1 MGLQDSITRF
11 QKSFVISLERF
22 LPDNLE
28 PKDLYSASKHLLKSG
43 GKRLRPFL
51 VYQSCKLVGGD
62 VEAIMP
68 AAVSIE
74 LIHNFTLIHDDI
86 MDRDEFRRG
95 VPTVHVLWGVPMAI
109 LAGDVLFSKA
119 FEIFFHCFSF
129 KHIDRERI
137 VESMRRLA
145 NAVTVIAEGQA
156 LDMSFEGKL
165 FDMSITELDYLNMIY
180 KKTAVLIKTACEI
193 GGLLGMGS
201 LESVNA
207 LSKYGENIGMAFQM
221 RDDILG
227 VIGDEKALGKPVG
240 SDVREGKCTL
250 VLLHAARNCDDNQ
263 RRTLQKYY
271 GKRDLSNI
279 ELNEVIDVLKE
290 TGSLDYVSSLAEKY
304 VLSAKEALK
313 SFSKGE
319 DRDILM
325 ELADYI
331 LARGY

>member
-1 MGLQDSITRF
+1 MGLQDSIANF
-11 QKSFVISLERF
+11 QRLFVISLERF
-22 LPDNLE
+22 FPDNLE
-28 PKDLYSASKHLLKSG
+28 PKNLYSASKHLLKSG

-62 VEAIMP
+62 VEAVMP
-68 AAVSIE
+68 AAVSVE

-86 MDRDEFRRG
+86 MDEDEFRRG

-156 LDMSFEGKL
+156 LDMSLEGKI

-180 KKTAVLIKTACEI
+180 KKTAILIKTACEI
-193 GGLLGMGS
+193 GALLGMGS
-201 LESVNA
+201 LESVNV
-207 LSKYGENIGMAFQM
+207 LSKYGENIGLAFQM

-227 VIGDEKALGKPVG
+227 VIGDEKVLGKPVG
-240 SDVREGKCTL
+240 SDIREGKCTL
-250 VLLHAARNCDDNQ
+250 VLLHAARNCDDKQ
-263 RRTLQKYY
+263 RKKLQKCY
-271 GKRDLSNI
+271 GKRDLSNV
-279 ELNEVIDVLKE
+279 ELNEIIDVLKE
-290 TGSLDYVSSLAEKY
+290 TGSLEYVSSLAEKY
-304 VLSAKEALK
+304 VLSAKDVLK
-313 SFSKGE
+313 SFFEGE